1 MTKVLFSSKLTK
13 EIEICDPIDPN
24 DSDLDI
30 EEDTWIIMQQCVD
43 KYLEVIVL
51 EPTPSDIR
59 NIFKLKDLVKKKWD
73 FVEFHCRTL
82 LL

>member
-1 MTKVLFSSKLTK
+1 
-13 EIEICDPIDPN
+13 
-24 DSDLDI
+24 
-30 EEDTWIIMQQCVD
+30 MQQCVD